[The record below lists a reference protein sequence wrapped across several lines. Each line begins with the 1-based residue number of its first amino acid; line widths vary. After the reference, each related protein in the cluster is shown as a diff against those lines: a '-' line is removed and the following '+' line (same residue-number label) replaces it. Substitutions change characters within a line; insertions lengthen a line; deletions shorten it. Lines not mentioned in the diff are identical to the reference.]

1 MKKATL
7 LLALFTST
15 SLVVRAQNGTNGSP
29 AKDAKPPV
37 VVNEVETNCYLKW
50 AARFEERGAEEVA
63 DGSYNDVIIT
73 FRNGSSADCF
83 NGKADVKEGKIT
95 GFYLRLEDGSY
106 EEVKRKWKYE
116 LKDVKIINGMSITL
130 ITADE
135 KLINVLFIKKIKPK
149 KKGYEKAPEPS
160 DF

>member
-1 MKKATL
+1 MKKALT
-7 LLALFTST
+7 LLALATAFAAN
-15 SLVVRAQNGTNGSP
+15 AQNGTNGTP
-29 AKDAKPPV
+29 KDTKPKD
-37 VVNEVETNCYLKW
+37 NEVETNCYLKW
-50 AARFEERGAEEVA
+50 AARFEERGADEVE
-63 DGSYNDVIIT
+63 DGTYTDVIIT
-73 FRNGSSADCF
+73 FRNGSGADCF
-83 NGKADVKEGKIT
+83 NGKAEVKDGKVT

-116 LKDVKIINGMSITL
+116 IKDVKIINGMSSTL